1 MLWFSLWFTEELQV
15 LKRIEM
21 PKSMLE
27 GNRDSSDQTQFKAAI
42 KAYLVVVRMV
52 KHHYLATL
60 IVFADCYL
68 ELLFRITCTLPPI
81 FRAV

>member
-1 MLWFSLWFTEELQV
+1 MELQV

-21 PKSMLE
+21 PKSMLDE
-27 GNRDSSDQTQFKAAI
+27 NGDSSDQTQFKAAI
-42 KAYLVVVRMV
+42 KAYLVVLRMV

-68 ELLFRITCTLPPI
+68 ELLFKITWSLPPSSGDHFQGCI
-81 FRAV
+81 D